1 MAQRGALSAG
11 ARIVRSRPA
20 WIARLAARLLR
31 PELWRPG
38 GQREGP
44 PAASGAGRGRTGLA
58 GSCAAPAANSGAGA
72 MVSAE
77 TPAQTPCGELGSGS
91 GGSRATWGPSG
102 TEQGRT
108 PPLPGKAVWGQAPEA
123 HSAQRAPC
131 GASGRLA
138 RDWAGRWLRPQERG
152 AWPACAVL
160 ECVPPGGEPAVSKR
174 WHPAPQGQT
183 LLRLSSCHRLPMLP
197 GQLSGCSVGR
207 LSLSQLWGQKLQP
220 QRPGTSRRSLQWP
233 PGEPTLRIASRPAL
247 KHPGPPEGRRGLE
260 GPFPAPLPCPLL

>member
-123 HSAQRAPC
+123 HSAQRGPVRGQQQACQGLGRALAAATRERGLACVC
-131 GASGRLA
+131 GPGVRPPRRGAGRLQALAPRATRADTPSAVILSPFAHVARSALRVFSGETVIIPTLGAETAATEA
-138 RDWAGRWLRPQERG
+138 RDKPTVTAVAARRAHTQDREQACPQTP
-152 AWPACAVL
+152 WTP
-160 ECVPPGGEPAVSKR
+160 
-174 WHPAPQGQT
+174 
-183 LLRLSSCHRLPMLP
+183 
-197 GQLSGCSVGR
+197 
-207 LSLSQLWGQKLQP
+207 
-220 QRPGTSRRSLQWP
+220 
-233 PGEPTLRIASRPAL
+233 
-247 KHPGPPEGRRGLE
+247 
-260 GPFPAPLPCPLL
+260 

>member
-20 WIARLAARLLR
+20 WIARLAARSSAPSSGDPEGSGRGPLR
-31 PELWRPG
+31 PLGPGKG
-38 GQREGP
+38 GQALP
-44 PAASGAGRGRTGLA
+44 GAVLLQL
-58 GSCAAPAANSGAGA
+58 
-72 MVSAE
+72 
-77 TPAQTPCGELGSGS
+77 QTPEPGPWSRRRPLPRRPVGSWGAAVGVQEPHGGLLGQ
-91 GGSRATWGPSG
+91 SRAERRPSRARLCGDKLPKPTLPSG
-102 TEQGRT
+102 
-108 PPLPGKAVWGQAPEA
+108 
-123 HSAQRAPC
+123 APC

>member
-38 GQREGP
+38 GQRVGP

-123 HSAQRAPC
+123 HSAQRGPVRGQRQAC
-131 GASGRLA
+131 QGLGRALA
-138 RDWAGRWLRPQERG
+138 AATRERG
-152 AWPACAVL
+152 LACV
-160 ECVPPGGEPAVSKR
+160 CSPGVCPPRRGAAVSKR